1 MGLKRIEPRAV
12 QGPFKVL
19 VVGLNYA
26 PDFIGVPKYTTELC
40 EELVR
45 RGHSVEV
52 VTAPPYYPSWRVPE
66 AYKGGWRSRT
76 VNGVRV
82 TRSPIFVPA
91 NPKGLTR
98 LLHLASFTLSAFPP
112 ALVAAVARRPDVVLV
127 IAPSL
132 ISAPVGLCAA
142 WLAGGRRWLHVQ
154 DFEVDAAFELGM
166 LKGDGARR
174 VAQKVEAFLLRAFD
188 RVSTISGNMR
198 LLLLKKGVAEDAA
211 IEFRNWVDVDAV
223 TMRPDNHTGYRDE
236 LRIPPDHSVALY
248 SGNMAGKQGL
258 EVLADLAAR
267 LEAKAAKVTVILC
280 GQGPLRAVLQ
290 TACAERGNVRILDL
304 QPAERLSE
312 LLATADVHLL
322 PQRAEAA
329 DLVLPSKLAGMLASG
344 RPIVAMAQQGT
355 GLASEVEGCGL
366 IVLPGDAEAMTTAV
380 LRLVDDPRLRHDLG
394 LAARARA
401 EQRWRMSAIIDG
413 FEAELERLL
422 LASKTLAVEV
432 QARQPSQLH

>member
-1 MGLKRIEPRAV
+1 MGLKRAEPRAV
-12 QGPFKVL
+12 HGPYKVL

-52 VTAPPYYPSWRVPE
+52 VTAPPYYPSWRIPD
-66 AYKGGWRSRT
+66 AYRGGWRSGIL
-76 VNGVRV
+76 NGVRV
-82 TRSPIFVPA
+82 SRAPIFVPA
-91 NPKGLTR
+91 HPRGLTR
-98 LLHLASFTLSAFPP
+98 LLHLVSFSLSAFPP
-112 ALVAAVARRPDVVLV
+112 ALVAAVARRPDVVMV

-142 WLAGGRRWLHVQ
+142 WLAGARSWLHVQ

-188 RVSTISGNMR
+188 RVSTISGAMR
-198 LLLLKKGVAEDAA
+198 LLLLKKGVAENAA

-223 TMRPDNHTGYRDE
+223 TMRPDGRTAYRDE
-236 LRIPPDHSVALY
+236 LRIPPDHAVALY

-258 EVLADLAAR
+258 EVLADLAAK
-267 LEAKAAKVTVILC
+267 LEAGGAKVTVILC
-280 GQGPLRAVLQ
+280 GQGPLRPVLED
-290 TACAERGNVRILDL
+290 ACAGRGNVRFLDL
-304 QPAERLSE
+304 QPSERLPE

-344 RPIVAMAQQGT
+344 RPIVAMAREGT
-355 GLASEVEGCGL
+355 GLSFEVEGCGL
-366 IVLPGDAEAMTTAV
+366 VVPPGDAEAMTAAV
-380 LRLVDDPRLRHDLG
+380 LRLTDDDGLRHELA
-394 LAARARA
+394 LAARSRA
-401 EQRWRMSAIIDG
+401 EQRWRLSTVIDG

-422 LASKTLAVEV
+422 AGAKASGVEG
-432 QARQPSQLH
+432 QPGEAGQLP